1 MEYEEDER
9 SEYNTSEVDWG
20 QEPDPSWS
28 GEGDYD
34 YGSWRGETDSEISIE
49 EVDERDEEPW
59 YEETNSQ
66 GAFEEEEGQV
76 DDEIEPEPPDH
87 FQDTTSNYE
96 CYEEENHE
104 RDSWSEET
112 ESRFSQEKEDH
123 NDRLEHEEFNHEGEP
138 DQFVAPYHK
147 SRPWCEI
154 PYSDHEEEHQ
164 EEDRPWC
171 EIPEDDYEDASND
184 GVKPWCEE
192 TDSQISLDESPTS
205 YGDESESKEEFDE
218 DNEAE
223 SEAGR
228 DDSGEEYT
236 EADEDVSVVGRDE
249 VRYINFAGHH
259 QGPEAYLRWEQEMED
274 WLSSNQIPEEEKTI
288 YAEDTL
294 TEDAF
299 RRWEQDAYIR
309 LEYDEPNASWGEMKQ
324 LLYEEFVEDAGDM
337 RQYNLRVYANP
348 EPRRWILAKPKATPK
363 RAFIPKPKKETTPA
377 LKEKTESKSTSQV
390 KKKKLSAISLL
401 EPHVEPHS
409 ELHAEPHPELKQGKF
424 SNLSKSKEIICY
436 RCHKRGHFAAN
447 CSTRQVGKLTTKE
460 FKPNASLVSKS
471 LESFNSCMIHLLLP
485 KNVDSCHTME
495 HKANEVQRSMS
506 IERQPLEILVSGA
519 YDLIRHWN
527 NFILHRCFKNS
538 DFNES
543 TSSIM
548 HLFFAKSVNNIADTR
563 ENHKGDLPEMK
574 KLMNQSQNQS
584 EPAPLVLKPPI
595 IKTRRA
601 SNSCLIKEEPPDF
614 KAQARTRG
622 RVHQATRQLQAPDQ
636 NRGVILSFLLKGEPP
651 DAPCIIKPPP
661 YQGKTLAS
669 QNRMKANLLSLG
681 ADCTVSRSKL
691 FQGRGY
697 DADIQTTQYQDD
709 GRIKPAAEPKL
720 IQTGCTTPNR
730 PDKDICSVFEAYQ
743 LNHDESRHET
753 TWRLFTAQLQNTTRN
768 NNPKIYYH
776 QEVMEVTSQQTS
788 NRRNGDMRPFIE
800 SPRANQEEPSF
811 KPTCFGNLTHQR
823 SSSNWNQVR
832 NDFGLGDINFLN
844 QMTLG
849 LPYLEAHGFNHL
861 QTRLWRPGETLRQSE
876 DTLYHIG
883 ESSNILPCTSKH
895 QIRRIS
901 LCSHFPYMAAL
912 TLYALTPQRLHLCYN
927 YNLTTDSMPLD
938 VPRQHKFTPKLSRL
952 KAQLK
957 FPYLA

>member
-1 MEYEEDER
+1 MEYEEDEG

-171 EIPEDDYEDASND
+171 ELPEDDYEDASND

-205 YGDESESKEEFDE
+205 YGDEPESKEEFDE

-236 EADEDVSVVGRDE
+236 EADEDVSVVGRDT

-259 QGPEAYLRWEQEMED
+259 QGPVAYLRWEQEMED

-309 LEYDEPNASWGEMKQ
+309 LEYDEPDASWEEMKQ

-390 KKKKLSAISLL
+390 KKKKWSAISLL

-409 ELHAEPHPELKQGKF
+409 ELHAEPHPELKQGASHTMDKTVVLISQETTCCDLDSQAPHQSSITIQEDKTPTLKQETN
-424 SNLSKSKEIICY
+424 SNPIGNQGTKDDNKGDTLKSKE
-436 RCHKRGHFAAN
+436 F
-447 CSTRQVGKLTTKE
+447 
-460 FKPNASLVSKS
+460 
-471 LESFNSCMIHLLLP
+471 M
-485 KNVDSCHTME
+485 
-495 HKANEVQRSMS
+495 
-506 IERQPLEILVSGA
+506 
-519 YDLIRHWN
+519 
-527 NFILHRCFKNS
+527 
-538 DFNES
+538 
-543 TSSIM
+543 
-548 HLFFAKSVNNIADTR
+548 
-563 ENHKGDLPEMK
+563 
-574 KLMNQSQNQS
+574 
-584 EPAPLVLKPPI
+584 
-595 IKTRRA
+595 
-601 SNSCLIKEEPPDF
+601 
-614 KAQARTRG
+614 
-622 RVHQATRQLQAPDQ
+622 DQ
-636 NRGVILSFLLKGEPP
+636 NRNREEYTPLLIKRAANGDENFNETIQIKEKPP
-651 DAPCIIKPPP
+651 DENPLEPI
-661 YQGKTLAS
+661 QGKILHPHIIQWT
-669 QNRMKANLLSLG
+669 NLTYLCVGDQVLRTKLLEEGGTVAEYTGIAIG
-681 ADCTVSRSKL
+681 AAVIS
-691 FQGRGY
+691 F
-697 DADIQTTQYQDD
+697 
-709 GRIKPAAEPKL
+709 
-720 IQTGCTTPNR
+720 
-730 PDKDICSVFEAYQ
+730 
-743 LNHDESRHET
+743 
-753 TWRLFTAQLQNTTRN
+753 
-768 NNPKIYYH
+768 
-776 QEVMEVTSQQTS
+776 VTSQLLS
-788 NRRNGDMRPFIE
+788 ELLAKYGFHELASD
-800 SPRANQEEPSF
+800 
-811 KPTCFGNLTHQR
+811 
-823 SSSNWNQVR
+823 
-832 NDFGLGDINFLN
+832 
-844 QMTLG
+844 
-849 LPYLEAHGFNHL
+849 YLKG
-861 QTRLWRPGETLRQSE
+861 
-876 DTLYHIG
+876 
-883 ESSNILPCTSKH
+883 
-895 QIRRIS
+895 
-901 LCSHFPYMAAL
+901 
-912 TLYALTPQRLHLCYN
+912 
-927 YNLTTDSMPLD
+927 
-938 VPRQHKFTPKLSRL
+938 
-952 KAQLK
+952 
-957 FPYLA
+957 